1 MKTIETK
8 KLNYLRPT
16 ISVCNILEESFIL
29 AASPD
34 VKPGGGGGGEN
45 KVIDLQPG
53 GDEEV
58 VSED

>member
-1 MKTIETK
+1 MERK

-16 ISVCNILEESFIL
+16 ISVCNVIEESLIL
-29 AASPD
+29 AGSPD
-34 VKPGGGGGGEN
+34 VKPGAGGGGEN